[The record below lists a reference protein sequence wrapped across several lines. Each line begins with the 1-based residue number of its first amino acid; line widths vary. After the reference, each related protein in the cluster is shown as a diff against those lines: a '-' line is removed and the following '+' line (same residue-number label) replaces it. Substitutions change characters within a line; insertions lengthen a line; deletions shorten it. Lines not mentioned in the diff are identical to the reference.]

1 MKMTAMKN
9 KIVMVT
15 GANSGIGKVTTREI
29 AKMGATVVM
38 VCRNMEKGQAVCDD
52 INAEIGLE
60 RVHLLQ
66 ADFAVH
72 ASIKSMSE
80 AFKQKFDR
88 LDILVNNAGGIKSSK
103 KMTPDGFE
111 WMFGVNHLGYF
122 LTTHYLLDSLRAAE
136 NARVVNVSSLAHRFA
151 SLDWDNLN
159 AEKGFRSFPTYG
171 LSKLCN
177 ILFTKKL
184 ANYVLQD
191 GITSNALH
199 PGGVATNFGKGGSGL
214 LSFIYE
220 TVGSKFMLSPEEGA
234 ATSIYLAT
242 SPDVEG
248 VSGEYFVK
256 KKKVFPSTLAM
267 SSINAEKLWD
277 ISMQLTGIE
286 TFGKP

>member
-1 MKMTAMKN
+1 
-9 KIVMVT
+9 
-15 GANSGIGKVTTREI
+15 
-29 AKMGATVVM
+29 
-38 VCRNMEKGQAVCDD
+38 
-52 INAEIGLE
+52 
-60 RVHLLQ
+60 
-66 ADFAVH
+66 
-72 ASIKSMSE
+72 
-80 AFKQKFDR
+80 
-88 LDILVNNAGGIKSSK
+88 LDC
-103 KMTPDGFE
+103 
-111 WMFGVNHLGYF
+111 
-122 LTTHYLLDSLRAAE
+122 LRAAE

-184 ANYVLQD
+184 ANYVQQD

-220 TVGSKFMLSPEEGA
+220 TVGNKFMLSPEEGA